1 MIKKIMN
8 YIEYKKR
15 LRLLKMI
22 AVNKLTDFVI
32 NNDSYIVGFNK
43 LLLSMAN
50 SDNAEELQKI
60 LNDYVAA
67 LNATIKVNKSLN
79 KDEK

>member
-1 MIKKIMN
+1 MIKKFIN
-8 YIEYKKR
+8 YIKYKKK

-32 NNDSYIVGFNK
+32 NNDSYITRFNK
-43 LLLSMAN
+43 LLLAMADTN
-50 SDNAEELQKI
+50 NTEELLKT
-60 LNDYVAA
+60 
-67 LNATIKVNKSLN
+67 LNAYVTAFDATLKANKVLN

>member
-1 MIKKIMN
+1 MIKKFIN
-8 YIEYKKR
+8 YIKYKKK

-32 NNDSYIVGFNK
+32 NNDSYITGFNK
-43 LLLSMAN
+43 LLLAMADTN
-50 SDNAEELQKI
+50 NTEELLKT
-60 LNDYVAA
+60 
-67 LNATIKVNKSLN
+67 LNAYVTALDATLKANKVLN

>member
-8 YIEYKKR
+8 YIEYKKK

-32 NNDSYIVGFNK
+32 NNDTYITGFNK
-43 LLLSMAN
+43 FLLAISD
-50 SDNAEELQKI
+50 SDNAEELQKT
-60 LNDYVAA
+60 LNEYITTLD
-67 LNATIKVNKSLN
+67 ATLKANKVLN

>member
-1 MIKKIMN
+1 MIKKFIN
-8 YIEYKKR
+8 YIKYKKK

-32 NNDSYIVGFNK
+32 NNDSYITGFNK
-43 LLLSMAN
+43 LLLAIADTN
-50 SDNAEELQKI
+50 NAEELLKT
-60 LNDYVAA
+60 LNEYVTV
-67 LNATIKVNKSLN
+67 LGATLKANKVLN

>member
-1 MIKKIMN
+1 MIKKFIN
-8 YIEYKKR
+8 YIKYKKK

-32 NNDSYIVGFNK
+32 NNDSYITGFNK
-43 LLLSMAN
+43 LLLAIADTN
-50 SDNAEELQKI
+50 NAEELLKT
-60 LNDYVAA
+60 LNEYVTV
-67 LNATIKVNKSLN
+67 LGATLKANNVLN

>member
-1 MIKKIMN
+1 MIKKLIN
-8 YIEYKKR
+8 YIKYKKK

-32 NNDSYIVGFNK
+32 NNDSYITGFNK
-43 LLLSMAN
+43 LLLAIADTN
-50 SDNAEELQKI
+50 NAEELLKT
-60 LNDYVAA
+60 LNEYVTV
-67 LNATIKVNKSLN
+67 LGATLKANKVLN

>member
-1 MIKKIMN
+1 MIKKFIN
-8 YIEYKKR
+8 YIKYKKQ

-32 NNDSYIVGFNK
+32 NNDSYITGFNK
-43 LLLSMAN
+43 LLLAMADTN
-50 SDNAEELQKI
+50 NTEELLKTF
-60 LNDYVAA
+60 NAYVTT
-67 LNATIKVNKSLN
+67 LDATLKANKVLN